1 MIFDN
6 NWNIYVNET
15 AQYNLDNGSV
25 SHKSVLTKYSNSGA
39 EQWSVEQKAHEIFQD
54 IPNNL
59 HFWSHPVFDK
69 NDNVYITTGLHCH
82 SACADYSS
90 TTQTHVTKYSSA
102 GIEQWN
108 HKYSDMSYGGVF
120 TDNLGN
126 VYIDEKL
133 AYTDSMGHRATKS
146 AYLLKLR

>member
-1 MIFDN
+1 MSLIHDQHSQSSGGMYLIFDN

-69 NDNVYITTGLHCH
+69 NNE
-82 SACADYSS
+82 SAND
-90 TTQTHVTKYSSA
+90 VDRFF
-102 GIEQWN
+102 N
-108 HKYSDMSYGGVF
+108 RVF
-120 TDNLGN
+120 EPIA
-126 VYIDEKL
+126 VK
-133 AYTDSMGHRATKS
+133 RVP
-146 AYLLKLR
+146 